1 MPAEV
6 DAGYQTL
13 ESFFF
18 DEIENAQERSGTSL
32 SPEVEAYVVHLLA
45 RYARRPHAAGRK
57 SGPLALEYLRARGE
71 TGTSRASALKG
82 VGDRALYI
90 AGVAPRSLDRT
101 PVNVRY
107 VCGIGEAAYREVAA
121 RTSPLTSG
129 ALMVLSELA
138 ERFDA
143 VAEVIGDV
151 VDLGA
156 SATGRPDDLLG
167 LYDRWRRHR
176 DPRDAKRL
184 VAAGVIIDS
193 DGSDVLQ

>member
-18 DEIENAQERSGTSL
+18 EEIESAQERSGTTL
-32 SPEVEAYVVHLLA
+32 SPEIEAYVVHLLA

-57 SGPLALEYLRARGE
+57 SRPLALEYLRARGE
-71 TGTSRASALKG
+71 TGTSRASALRG

-101 PVNVRY
+101 PVDVRY
-107 VCGIGEAAYREVAA
+107 VRGIGEAAYREVAG
-121 RTSPLTSG
+121 RTSAATGG
-129 ALMVLSELA
+129 ALVVLGELA
-138 ERFDA
+138 ERFET

-151 VDLGA
+151 VDLGP
-156 SATGRPDDLLG
+156 SGNGRPDDLLG
-167 LYDRWRRHR
+167 LYERWRRHR

-184 VAAGVIIDS
+184 VSAGVIIDA
-193 DGSDVLQ
+193 DGSDLVQ

>member
-45 RYARRPHAAGRK
+45 RYARRPHAAGRR
-57 SGPLALEYLRARGE
+57 SRPLALEYLRARGE
-71 TGTSRASALKG
+71 TGVSRASALRG

-107 VCGIGEAAYREVAA
+107 VRGIGEAAYREVAGG
-121 RTSPLTSG
+121 G
-129 ALMVLSELA
+129 ALVVLDELA
-138 ERFDA
+138 ERFGA
-143 VAEVIGDV
+143 VAEVIGDI

-156 SATGRPDDLLG
+156 KASGRADDLLG
-167 LYDRWRRHR
+167 LYERWRRHR

-184 VAAGVIIDS
+184 VAAGVIIDA

>member
-107 VCGIGEAAYREVAA
+107 VCGIGEAAYREVAGD
-121 RTSPLTSG
+121 G
-129 ALMVLSELA
+129 ALRVLSELA

-156 SATGRPDDLLG
+156 SATARADDLLG
-167 LYDRWRRHR
+167 LYERWRRHR